1 MKRLTALAALLTLSA
16 CAVPAI
22 DAYQPTIANAQA
34 ARGADLPAIRV
45 GDFILASGLPA
56 GLDRSVVIRASTL
69 RPPKGDSFS
78 KYLGDCLAA
87 ELRAAGK
94 LDPAANVVITGALT
108 ESKVSSGVSVGEASL
123 GATFTVTRDGRRVF
137 QKALWVSTVW
147 ESSFMGAIAIPDAMN
162 QYTALYGKLVGALLS
177 DEEFRAAIKSS

>member
-1 MKRLTALAALLTLSA
+1 MRRLAALTALLTLSG

-34 ARGADLPAIRV
+34 ARGADLPALRV
-45 GDFILASGLPA
+45 GAFS
-56 GLDRSVVIRASTL
+56 LDRGQPAALDRAVVIRASTL

-94 LDPAANVVITGALT
+94 LDPAANVVITGVLT
-108 ESKVSSGVSVGEASL
+108 ESRVSSGLSVGEASL
-123 GATFTVTRDGRRVF
+123 GATFTVTRDGRQVFEKPLRV
-137 QKALWVSTVW
+137 ATVW
-147 ESSFMGAIAIPDAMN
+147 QSNFMGAIAIPDAMN

-177 DEEFRAAIKSS
+177 DAEFRAAIRRS

>member
-1 MKRLTALAALLTLSA
+1 MKRLAPAFAALLLSG

-34 ARGADLPAIRV
+34 VRGADLPAMRV
-45 GDFILASGLPA
+45 GEFTLAPGQPA
-56 GLDRSVVIRASTL
+56 SLDRSVVIRASTL

-108 ESKVSSGVSVGEASL
+108 ESRVSSGVSIGEASL
-123 GATFTVTRDGRRVF
+123 GATFTVTRDGRQVYQKTLRVE
-137 QKALWVSTVW
+137 QVW
-147 ESSFMGAIAIPDAMN
+147 QSNFMGAIAIPDAMN
-162 QYTALYGKLVGALLS
+162 QYTALYGKLVGALLA
-177 DEEFRAAIKSS
+177 DEAFRAAIKRT